1 MSARDDRRDATHDQ
15 ILASAGRLLR
25 ERGLAATSV
34 AEVMKGA
41 GLTVGGFY
49 AHFASKDA
57 LLSEAVRRAAGAM
70 RERLFA
76 GLAGRDPGARFEAV
90 VRRYLS
96 RGHRD
101 DPAAGCPL
109 PAVVGEVASSATAQR
124 EALADAVEAMGEGLA
139 SQLQGAAPTAQ
150 ARAFAFGLLALFY
163 GGLTLSRAVRDT
175 ALSDEILRASR
186 EFARL
191 ARRGAEGATAGG
203 AGDEKA

>member
-1 MSARDDRRDATHDQ
+1 MTARDERRDATHEQ

-25 ERGLAATSV
+25 ARGLAATSV
-34 AEVMKGA
+34 ADVMKGA

-57 LLSEAVRRAAGAM
+57 LLGEVLRRAGAAM

-76 GLAGRDPGARFEAV
+76 GLDARGADERFELL

-96 RGHRD
+96 RAHRD
-101 DPAAGCPL
+101 EAEAGCVL
-109 PAVVGEVASSATAQR
+109 PAVVGEVAAGADAQR
-124 EALADAVEAMGEGLA
+124 DALADVLDALGEGIA
-139 SQLQGAAPTAQ
+139 AQLGEPAPP
-150 ARAFAFGLLALFY
+150 ARARGFALGLAALLY
-163 GGLTLSRAVRDT
+163 GGLSLSRAVRGT

-191 ARRGAEGATAGG
+191 ARRGAEGP
-203 AGDEKA
+203 